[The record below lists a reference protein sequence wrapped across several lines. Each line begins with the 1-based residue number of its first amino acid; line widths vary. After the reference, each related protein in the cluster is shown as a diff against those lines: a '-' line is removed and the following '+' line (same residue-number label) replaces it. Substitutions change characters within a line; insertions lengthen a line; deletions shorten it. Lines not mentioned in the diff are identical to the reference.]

1 MGRRRG
7 EIANRYR
14 VSFGGGKNVLKLYQW
29 LYKFEYTKNY

>member
-14 VSFGGGKNVLKLYQW
+14 VSFGGGKNVLKLFVSMVVQV
-29 LYKFEYTKNY
+29 